1 VLNELHSLIKVRT
14 YLVQLS
20 CFLARDFLTS
30 FGLVLVA
37 YQRFCFFVFLSW
49 LMVWL
54 RIFRFCSMRIC
65 VFQVSP
71 PLSLWSLA
79 WVFKGQWGSSKSHE
93 LNIFHPLMSKN
104 RSQPSIEVKD
114 QPFQCL
120 RADKKSTPIVF
131 VILWYT
137 LLVGVWVLA
146 RYNNAFRV
154 AKESLFCLA
163 RSTKDRVQR
172 GMFFILGRGEMRE
185 VSGLEGGSR
194 TRLFQGFFEGRRLTV
209 IGWQVV

>member
-1 VLNELHSLIKVRT
+1 
-14 YLVQLS
+14 
-20 CFLARDFLTS
+20 
-30 FGLVLVA
+30 
-37 YQRFCFFVFLSW
+37 
-49 LMVWL
+49 
-54 RIFRFCSMRIC
+54 
-65 VFQVSP
+65 
-71 PLSLWSLA
+71 
-79 WVFKGQWGSSKSHE
+79 
-93 LNIFHPLMSKN
+93 MSKN

-120 RADKKSTPIVF
+120 RAYKKSTPIVF

-146 RYNNAFRV
+146 HYNNAFRV

-172 GMFFILGRGEMRE
+172 GMFFILGRGEIRG

-194 TRLFQGFFEGRRLTV
+194 TRLFQGFFGGRRLTV
-209 IGWQVV
+209 TG